1 MPKKVHQ
8 SSIRKALI
16 NLIMLITA
24 ICLSLSISIST
35 YLSVKEQKQLIISK
49 LVILSEI
56 VAFDASNSVIND
68 DRQTEEKRL
77 KSFDKIPLIKNIHI
91 YSIEKNHSNLHF
103 LSALMQKNTTC
114 TA

>member
-35 YLSVKEQKQLIISK
+35 YLSVKEQKQLIS
-49 LVILSEI
+49 
-56 VAFDASNSVIND
+56 
-68 DRQTEEKRL
+68 
-77 KSFDKIPLIKNIHI
+77 
-91 YSIEKNHSNLHF
+91 
-103 LSALMQKNTTC
+103 
-114 TA
+114 